1 MSLQHLYSSVLNNF
15 QNQVD
20 KTFLGHVKL
29 LFCVCWT
36 LFCLIDMFDHVDECV
51 TV

>member
-20 KTFLGHVKL
+20 KTFLGHVTFVLCL
-29 LFCVCWT
+29 LDFI
-36 LFCLIDMFDHVDECV
+36 LFDRHV
-51 TV
+51 